1 MNSRALCAWAL
12 LLWPLAAL
20 SHAHLQQ
27 SLPAEGSTLSPA
39 PAQFMLKFS
48 EVAHLTAL
56 SLQKQGEPQAH
67 KIAPL
72 PSDAS
77 AQFTVPAPPLASGIY
92 ELRYRVISADSHVA
106 AGSVHFTVP

>member
-1 MNSRALCAWAL
+1 MNWRALCACAL
-12 LLWPLAAL
+12 LSWPMASFA
-20 SHAHLQQ
+20 HAHLLQ
-27 SLPAEGSTLSPA
+27 SLPAEGSTLSSA
-39 PAQFMLKFS
+39 PAQFTLKFS

-72 PSDAS
+72 PGDAS
-77 AQFTVPAPPLASGIY
+77 AQFTVPAPPLASGVY
-92 ELRYRVISADSHVA
+92 ELRYRVISADSHVV